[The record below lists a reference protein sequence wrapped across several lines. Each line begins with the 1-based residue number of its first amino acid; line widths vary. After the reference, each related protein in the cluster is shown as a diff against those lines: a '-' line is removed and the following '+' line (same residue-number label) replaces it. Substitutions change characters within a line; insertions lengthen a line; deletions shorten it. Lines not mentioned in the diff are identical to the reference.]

1 MRKLY
6 ENIEDIHIKGSP
18 AELTE
23 IITAMDISLQNISE
37 GTEQLTLKLIKY
49 SETNK
54 GTQFDRVREKLVTLR
69 EILYQAS
76 VDLNG
81 MQNEIVTY
89 QNKIFRYEDMAEL
102 ASVPNPHMV
111 QRINI
116 NVEVTSVQFNLSDM
130 MTVSAELKNY
140 SEAILYHTRQL
151 AEKKNQAG
159 SIWLDSQYDLFAQFI
174 DDVCSEIIDGLKLF
188 DEYIL
193 ALDEKI
199 KELN

>member
-116 NVEVTSVQFNLSDM
+116 NVEVTSVQFNLSEM

-159 SIWLDSQYDLFAQFI
+159 SVWLDSQYDLFAQFI

>member
-6 ENIEDIHIKGSP
+6 ENIEDIYIKGSP

-54 GTQFDRVREKLVTLR
+54 GTQFDRVREKLVALR
-69 EILYQAS
+69 DILYQAS

-89 QNKIFRYEDMAEL
+89 QNKIFRYEDMAES

-111 QRINI
+111 QRIDI
-116 NVEVTSVQFNLSDM
+116 NVEVTSVQFNLSEM
-130 MTVSAELKNY
+130 MTVSSELKNY

>member
-116 NVEVTSVQFNLSDM
+116 NVEVTSVQFNLSEM

>member
-54 GTQFDRVREKLVTLR
+54 GTQFDRVRVKLVTLR
-69 EILYQAS
+69 EVLYQAS

-81 MQNEIVTY
+81 MQNEIVAY

-116 NVEVTSVQFNLSDM
+116 NVEVTSVQFNLSEM

-193 ALDEKI
+193 VLDEKI

>member
-81 MQNEIVTY
+81 MQNDIVTY

-116 NVEVTSVQFNLSDM
+116 NVEVTSVQFNLSEM

-193 ALDEKI
+193 VLDEKI